1 MGILLVFCINFDVW
15 LHFKRG
21 VLQYTDVK
29 IIMHIYK
36 LNLKITSSAQGM
48 SYTNVLGIS
57 RVILKARLFYKLWS
71 YCLEKT
77 YVQPEKVSIAFL
89 VWKQIL
95 EQVVIWC

>member
-57 RVILKARLFYKLWS
+57 RVILKARLFYK
-71 YCLEKT
+71 Y
-77 YVQPEKVSIAFL
+77 
-89 VWKQIL
+89 
-95 EQVVIWC
+95 